1 MLRYTIASMQPQ
13 PQRPPLT
20 LRDYVQPVRKR
31 WKLIVGLAVV
41 ITVAVVAEYAHRS
54 VTYSASTQ
62 VYIGQQGLNQ
72 TPGGVTPD
80 AIANQAALLTSTET
94 AAAVAK
100 KIGYGGGASL
110 AGTVT
115 ATPATGA
122 NLLDISATESNP
134 QLAVTVANAFAHE
147 FITEN
152 ASAEIRSNNQQI
164 SALKKQL
171 ARLKGSANA
180 STRQTLAGEIQ
191 SLDAA
196 SASAVGAAT
205 QINVA
210 TSAAAHKPSL
220 LKYGLLALLGSL
232 IGGILFSYVLER
244 LDPRFKTI
252 HDAEVAY
259 GYPVLSSVAHDPKI
273 EQFVGDR
280 PALSA
285 RSREAFRDLRVALDL
300 NALGGPYKTILV
312 TSAVPAEGKS
322 TVSRNLALALA
333 ESERRVVLL
342 DADLRRPR
350 LHESLG
356 VSSDRGLSDLLA
368 GRHSLE
374 DVTIGIEMAVPG
386 LRGRRVSASDQSGLA
401 PGFRAVPFMSF
412 IPAGPS
418 VPNPPAVIGSQ
429 TFQDL
434 IVELRGRYDAV
445 VIDSTPI
452 VAVSDAIPIIQQ
464 VDAVVLVVRNATDA
478 RSALRASELIERVPG
493 AKIAGLVVNDV
504 SEAQVMA
511 YGYGYGYG
519 YRYRNVDEP
528 DNDPDAGLRLRPPAT
543 VTSKTPTTIQT
554 LAYGYGHR
562 LP

>member
-1 MLRYTIASMQPQ
+1 MQ

-20 LRDYVQPVRKR
+20 LRDYVQPIRKR
-31 WKLIVGLAVV
+31 WKLIVGLAIV

-72 TPGGVTPD
+72 SPGGVTAE

-94 AAAVAK
+94 AALVAK
-100 KIGYGGGASL
+100 KIGYSGGAGAL
-110 AGTVT
+110 AGSVT
-115 ATPATGA
+115 ATPATGT
-122 NLLDISATESNP
+122 NVLGISATESTP
-134 QLAVTVANAFAHE
+134 QLAVTVANAFARE

-152 ASAEIRSNNQQI
+152 ATAETSSNNQQI
-164 SALKKQL
+164 SLLRKQL
-171 ARLKGSANA
+171 RKLRGPGNA
-180 STRQTLAGEIQ
+180 SNRQSLESQIQ
-191 SLDAA
+191 SLQAA
-196 SASAVGAAT
+196 SSSAVGAAT

-210 TSAAAHKPSL
+210 TGAAEQKPSL

-273 EQFVGDR
+273 EQFVDER
-280 PALSA
+280 PTLSA

-342 DADLRRPR
+342 DADLRKPR

-356 VSSDRGLSDLLA
+356 VSSEKGLSDLLA

-374 DVTIGIEMAVPG
+374 EVTIGIEMAVPG

-429 TFQDL
+429 TFRDL
-434 IVELRGRYDAV
+434 ILELRGRYDAV

-528 DNDPDAGLRLRPPAT
+528 DDDPT
-543 VTSKTPTTIQT
+543 VGRSPTRS
-554 LAYGYGHR
+554 A
-562 LP
+562 